1 MSTHDSKM
9 NKISGKFLKGIP
21 WSEMVYYDETSPTGL
36 RHKTDKRYGNQET
49 LVNRYADEVAGSV
62 SEGKYSVYSSTK
74 YGTFQVHKIIWYL
87 CTGQDVP
94 ENHIIDHI
102 DGNLQNN
109 SISNLRVVSKALN
122 ARNASKYKN
131 NTTGITGIY
140 LDTKNKG
147 QTYWKASWMALD
159 GKQKTKSFSI
169 NKLGDESAKLLAM
182 AYRAEQIRLLNEQG
196 AGYSDRHGA

>member
-1 MSTHDSKM
+1 MITHDLRI
-9 NKISGKFLKGIP
+9 NKISGKSLKGIP
-21 WSEMVYYDETSPTGL
+21 WDEMVYYDETSPTGL

-49 LVNRYADEVAGSV
+49 LVAKYADDVAGSI
-62 SEGKYSVYSSTK
+62 SEGKYSVYTSSR

-94 ENHIIDHI
+94 ENQIIDHI

-109 SISNLRVVSKALN
+109 LITNLRVVSKALN
-122 ARNASKYKN
+122 ARNTSKYKN

-140 LDTKNKG
+140 LDVKNKDHR
-147 QTYWKASWMALD
+147 YWKASWMTLD
-159 GKQKTKSFSI
+159 GKQKTKAFSI
-169 NKLGDESAKLLAM
+169 NKFGDENAKLLAM
-182 AYRAEQIRLLNEQG
+182 EYRAEQIRLLNEQG